1 MTKVMQADIIK
12 SGQCADSCPRLLQV
26 YERLAF
32 ALSGNDE
39 PLVAA
44 SFLKVTQYRYSL
56 FAEGNHESAILS
68 IRQAHEF
75 CVKVNPLPL

>member
-12 SGQCADSCPRLLQV
+12 SGQCADNAPRLLQV

-44 SFLKVTQYRYSL
+44 ASFLKVTIFCYSL

-75 CVKVNPLPL
+75 CV